1 MSLLKQII
9 GEIVEFDFGIKLNK
23 EHSITVLCSDS
34 KINIINFNDKIY
46 QKRLNNLLSN
56 LNALLNKRMAR

>member
-1 MSLLKQII
+1 MSLLKHII

-34 KINIINFNDKIY
+34 KII
-46 QKRLNNLLSN
+46 QKLILLI
-56 LNALLNKRMAR
+56 LMTRYTQKD

>member
-34 KINIINFNDKIY
+34 KINIINFNDNIPKKIK
-46 QKRLNNLLSN
+46 QFVEQFKRTF
-56 LNALLNKRMAR
+56 K